1 MEFLLNVRNGKGVL
15 DPKELGGMDVIPLAP
30 KVLEK
35 MERME
40 ESVWIEGSNNIVYRR
55 ICVDSDDFPR
65 SV

>member
-1 MEFLLNVRNGKGVL
+1 MPIQLLQVNEKYKQIVLEFLLNVRNGKGVL

-40 ESVWIEGSNNIVYRR
+40 ESV
-55 ICVDSDDFPR
+55 
-65 SV
+65 